1 MTNLAKVLLKGFALA
16 AGQDEHFFD
25 DKIRVDDTM
34 STLRLN
40 YYPFLDNI
48 EAVEVAEDGTRLG
61 CETHRDCTLVTILY
75 QPIEGLQVEDDA
87 AGWIDVPPS
96 ESNFVINTG
105 ALMSRWTNGVFKA
118 ANHRVKFVNMER
130 VSVPFF
136 TEPYFYCPIENF
148 TPKNSAQSL
157 LNETVIYGNYLI
169 EANKKIKEYQN

>member
-1 MTNLAKVLLKGFALA
+1 
-16 AGQDEHFFD
+16 
-25 DKIRVDDTM
+25 
-34 STLRLN
+34 
-40 YYPFLDNI
+40 
-48 EAVEVAEDGTRLG
+48 AVEVAEDGTRLG

-136 TEPYFYCPIENF
+136 TEPYFYCPIESF

-157 LNETVIYGNYLI
+157 LNETIFKRFLF
-169 EANKKIKEYQN
+169 KKLNAEIKDIFSFACQKRTNRTSFFF